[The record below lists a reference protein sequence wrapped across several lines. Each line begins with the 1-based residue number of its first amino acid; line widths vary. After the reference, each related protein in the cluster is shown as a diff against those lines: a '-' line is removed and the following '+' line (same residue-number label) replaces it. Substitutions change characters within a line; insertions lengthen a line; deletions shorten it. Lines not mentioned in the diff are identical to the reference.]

1 MKEKK
6 CPAAFT
12 SLFDLVFYMITYCRL
27 KIKITQHKGPLNMI
41 TLCHAE
47 RITCH
52 VHHHFK

>member
-12 SLFDLVFYMITYCRL
+12 GLFDLLFYMITYCRL
-27 KIKITQHKGPLNMI
+27 MIKITQHKGPLKMI
-41 TLCHAE
+41 TLYYAE

-52 VHHHFK
+52 VHHHFI